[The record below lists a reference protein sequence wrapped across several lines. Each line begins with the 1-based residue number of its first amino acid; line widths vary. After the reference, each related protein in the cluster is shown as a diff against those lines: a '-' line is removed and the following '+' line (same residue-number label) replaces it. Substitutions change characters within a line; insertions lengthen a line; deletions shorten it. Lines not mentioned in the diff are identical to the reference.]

1 MRGFV
6 KKTTENSYR
15 LRYFAEFI
23 QNIEIYPTSLGKVGI
38 LTLILLVT
46 SSQWFSCQAKLLENL
61 LLRKYLI
68 SVPVGLMF
76 MLE

>member
-1 MRGFV
+1 MV
-6 KKTTENSYR
+6 TKL
-15 LRYFAEFI
+15 LRIVTVCAISEFI

-68 SVPVGLMF
+68 SVPVALMF